1 MSCDGGWEEN
11 RSGVWRCLGVGF
23 GTAPVRVVAGV
34 TFAGKRSIMG
44 VLSCGLGR
52 GGGGLGRGG
61 RGVVSGYF
69 SGLGNDGKG

>member
-1 MSCDGGWEEN
+1 MEMFRCWVWDGACKG
-11 RSGVWRCLGVGF
+11 GG
-23 GTAPVRVVAGV
+23 GV
-34 TFAGKRSIMG
+34 TLAGKRSIMG

-52 GGGGLGRGG
+52 GGEGLGRGG